1 MFQFWLL
8 QIRTSGTQA
17 STADIIEFSKLFED
31 QLTLDNLS
39 KEQLRALSKL
49 LLLPPYGSST
59 ILRFQLR
66 MKLRQLEVDDQVST
80 IDDRWSCVIVLS
92 CSWSC
97 EMGLIPWQL
106 QSYKVL
112 LKLEGWGPSECQRK
126 GCVHSYNRLA
136 QQKYCY
142 DMNVLLGI
150 MWNTI

>member
-49 LLLPPYGSST
+49 LLLPPYGSSA

-80 IDDRWSCVIVLS
+80 IDDHWSCIIYIV
-92 CSWSC
+92 
-97 EMGLIPWQL
+97 
-106 QSYKVL
+106 V
-112 LKLEGWGPSECQRK
+112 
-126 GCVHSYNRLA
+126 
-136 QQKYCY
+136 
-142 DMNVLLGI
+142 
-150 MWNTI
+150 